1 MRSFSF
7 TDLLKRALPFF
18 AALVIGVF
26 IASFFVDLSKPRFGR
41 GWRGHKHH
49 EMKRL
54 RIENEELKNE
64 NLRLRNQVYELE
76 ALRDEHL
83 GMPTHGHGFGSGIGH
98 GRLGTNELPA
108 TGIDESP
115 APPPTVKRVQ

>member
-26 IASFFVDLSKPRFGR
+26 IASFFVDLSRPRFGR

-64 NLRLRNQVYELE
+64 NLRLRNQLETMDPRMNHPGNPDMELE
-76 ALRDEHL
+76 WPATAID
-83 GMPTHGHGFGSGIGH
+83 G
-98 GRLGTNELPA
+98 LPA
-108 TGIDESP
+108 
-115 APPPTVKRVQ
+115 PTRRSVK

>member
-1 MRSFSF
+1 MRSISF
-7 TDLLKRALPFF
+7 TDFIKRALPFF

-41 GWRGHKHH
+41 GARKHH

-64 NLRLRNQVYELE
+64 NLRLQNEIENLQREF
-76 ALRDEHL
+76 R
-83 GMPTHGHGFGSGIGH
+83 GSG
-98 GRLGTNELPA
+98 LGGAKEEVFREFNTTDEGVTHRFRGKG
-108 TGIDESP
+108 TGYGGGSGSGSS
-115 APPPTVKRVQ
+115 TR

>member
-1 MRSFSF
+1 MRSFSI
-7 TDLLKRALPFF
+7 TDFIKRALPFF

-26 IASFFVDLSKPRFGR
+26 IASFFVDLSRPRVGR

-64 NLRLRNQVYELE
+64 NLRLRNQLEGMEL
-76 ALRDEHL
+76 HTHH
-83 GMPTHGHGFGSGIGH
+83 PTEPAFE
-98 GRLGTNELPA
+98 REWPGT
-108 TGIDESP
+108 TIDGLP